1 MWVKLLGLG
10 PQEMELPTNMASV
23 KYDSPKTNEYLHKML
38 LERRVSVWKWS
49 LFRWFFAK
57 IFQGGCNIMVPIFGY
72 DTLPVFTKMP
82 VEMGGESEDLR
93 ADAQGWALKKS
104 PPKPWEL
111 TNLLDPFETVPSV
124 AARFRNCVSG
134 TDLQPCESA
143 RIFLLAKW
151 KLLELEKLCEYNMWL
166 ICKVFNHVE
175 FRVNDKATP
184 DFWICSNLSFGT
196 VTPDQELKRN
206 PQKIVYF
213 FQALCYFSESVTM
226 SS

>member
-1 MWVKLLGLG
+1 MIPRKLTNISIKCCLKDEFRFENG
-10 PQEMELPTNMASV
+10 PFSG
-23 KYDSPKTNEYLHKML
+23 DF
-38 LERRVSVWKWS
+38 S
-49 LFRWFFAK
+49 LKFSR
-57 IFQGGCNIMVPIFGY
+57 GGCNIMVPIFGY

-206 PQKIVYF
+206 PRKIVYF